1 MEKANKPSTDVSELV
16 KLGVKELI
24 IREGNALPVHHLN
37 NVEISG
43 TISAPGRF
51 IKERHEDFENNT
63 CYALVSRENKS
74 IVLNLH
80 ERSAVG
86 NYTITGKI
94 KVGSKFTKLGIN
106 SDEGLNPMQLSKL
119 LKMHRSLF
127 KSPADHALVVNSLKN
142 IQAKLKQDIDAK
154 DDSRGNVSV
163 SFNQVLE
170 SNIPK
175 EFTLVLPLLEGE
187 PPTEFLVHVFI
198 EGRDYNGL
206 TCFLESVDAAD
217 LIEAAVDKRID
228 EEIKIIEEH
237 AVIIES

>member
-1 MEKANKPSTDVSELV
+1 MEKGCKPSTELSELL

-24 IREGNALPVHHLN
+24 IREGQALPVYHLN
-37 NVEISG
+37 NIMIMG
-43 TISAPGRF
+43 TISAPSRF
-51 IKERHEDFENNT
+51 IKERHEDFDKNT
-63 CYALVSRENKS
+63 SHALVSREDKS
-74 IVLNLH
+74 ITLYLH
-80 ERSAVG
+80 ERKSVG
-86 NYTITGKI
+86 NYTIHGKI

-106 SDEGLNPMQLSKL
+106 SDKGSNPMELSKL

-154 DDSRGNVSV
+154 DDSRGNVSL

-237 AVIIES
+237 AVVIES

>member
-1 MEKANKPSTDVSELV
+1 MEKKNIDTSELV

-24 IREGNALPVHHLN
+24 IREGEALPIYNLN
-37 NVEISG
+37 NVEVKG

-51 IKERHEDFENNT
+51 IKARHSDFEKNT
-63 CYALVSRENKS
+63 SYALVSRENKS

-80 ERSAVG
+80 ERAAFG
-86 NYTITGKI
+86 NYTIEGKI

-106 SDEGLNPMQLSKL
+106 SDKGSNPMELSKL

-154 DDSRGNVSV
+154 DDSRGNVSL
-163 SFNQVLE
+163 SCNQVLE

-237 AVIIES
+237 AVVIES